1 VKPASAVRH
10 FDRRFRELG
19 TARRAEGAKAYMK
32 SGLRFHGVD
41 AAQLRAECV
50 AFCKAHLEMDRNELI
65 AYATALFATDAFD
78 LRSVAIAL
86 LERNWKLL
94 QASDAPWLVEL
105 ARAGACWAHVDFLAT
120 AVIDPLL
127 ERERSV
133 ATWARAWAND
143 DSFWV
148 RRVALLC
155 QLRPLRRGAGDFA
168 LFAHVAAPMLL
179 EKEFFIRKAIGWV
192 LREVSKK
199 RPALVRDFVLPHAR
213 TASGVTW
220 REATKYLPAAMRR
233 ELEKARSNRRAPR

>member
-1 VKPASAVRH
+1 VKPAAVVRH
-10 FDRRFRELG
+10 FDRRFREVG

-32 SGLRFHGVD
+32 SALRFHGVD
-41 AAQLRAECV
+41 AAQLRTECV
-50 AFCKAHLEMDRNELI
+50 AFCKAHPDMDRDGLI
-65 AYATALFATDAFD
+65 ACATALFATDAFD
-78 LRSVAIAL
+78 IRSVAIAL
-86 LERNWKLL
+86 LERKWKLL

-127 ERERSV
+127 EREGGV

-155 QLRPLRRGAGDFA
+155 QLRSLRRGAGDFA
-168 LFAHVAAPMLL
+168 LFSHVAAPMLS

-192 LREVSKK
+192 LRDTAHK
-199 RPALVRDFVLPHAR
+199 RPDMVFEWLLPRAAR
-213 TASGVTW
+213 ASGVTL
-220 REATKYLPAAMRR
+220 REAGKPLSAEQRAAIEAARR
-233 ELEKARSNRRAPR
+233 G

>member
-1 VKPASAVRH
+1 
-10 FDRRFRELG
+10 
-19 TARRAEGAKAYMK
+19 MK
-32 SGLRFHGVD
+32 SALRFHGVD
-41 AAQLRAECV
+41 AAQLRTECV
-50 AFCKAHLEMDRNELI
+50 AFCKAHPDMDRDGLI
-65 AYATALFATDAFD
+65 ACATALFATDAFD

-86 LERNWKLL
+86 LERKWKLL

-127 ERERSV
+127 EREGGV

-148 RRVALLC
+148 RRVTLLC
-155 QLRPLRRGAGDFA
+155 QLRSLRRGAGDFA
-168 LFAHVAAPMLL
+168 LFAHVAAPMLS

-199 RPALVRDFVLPHAR
+199 RPTLVRDFVLPRAK
-213 TASGVTW
+213 TASGIAW
-220 REATKYLPAAMRR
+220 REATKYLPTAMQLIVIGRG
-233 ELEKARSNRRAPR
+233 AGIRS